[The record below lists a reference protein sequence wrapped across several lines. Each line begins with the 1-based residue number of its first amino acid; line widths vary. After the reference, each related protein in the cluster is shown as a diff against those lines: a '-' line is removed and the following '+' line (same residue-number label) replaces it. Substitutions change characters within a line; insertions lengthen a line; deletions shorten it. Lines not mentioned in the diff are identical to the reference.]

1 MRTRGAVLF
10 EAPGDYE
17 VTELELDDPRQ
28 GEIRVRL
35 AAAGLCHSDDHY
47 ATGDRPAGT
56 LPWLG
61 GHEGAGIVESAG
73 PDTPGWAPGDHV
85 IFSFLPSCGK
95 CRWCATGQQNL
106 CDLGA
111 SLGTGGRLAVPPHD
125 PPDYRVH
132 LPDGRPVGQMCSVG
146 TFAEYTTISV
156 NSAIKVSDDLDLT
169 RVCVLACAVGTG
181 FGSATNVA
189 RVRPGQTVIV
199 MGIGGI
205 GANAVQG
212 AASSGA
218 AHVIAV
224 DPVPFKRE
232 KALEFG
238 ATHGFGDI
246 AEAADFARSV
256 TNGQGADSAIVT
268 IGVVRPEHV
277 GQAFAAIRK
286 AGTVVVTGL
295 GPDADFGLPVSVS
308 ELTVYQKQLKGAMFG
323 ACNPFADIPLQIGQ
337 YRAGKLKIDELITAE
352 YALDDI
358 AKAYKDLRDGQYLR
372 GIIRF

>member
-1 MRTRGAVLF
+1 VLF
-10 EAPGDYE
+10 EAPGSYE

-28 GEIRVRL
+28 GELRVRM

-56 LPWLG
+56 FPWLG
-61 GHEGAGIVESAG
+61 GHEGAGIVEAVG
-73 PDTPGWAPGDHV
+73 PGTPGWAAGDHV

-95 CRWCATGQQNL
+95 CRWCAVGQQNL

-111 SLGTGGRLAVPPHD
+111 SLGIGGRLAVPPHD
-125 PPDYRVH
+125 PPSYRVH

-156 NSAIKVSDDLDLT
+156 DSAIKVAADLDLT

-181 FGSATNVA
+181 FGSATHVA
-189 RVRPGQTVIV
+189 RVQPGQTVII
-199 MGIGGI
+199 MGVGGI

-212 AASSGA
+212 AASAGA

-238 ATHGFGDI
+238 ATHVFGDI
-246 AEAADFARSV
+246 AAAADFARGV

-268 IGVVRPEHV
+268 VGVVRPEHV

-295 GPDADFGLPVSVS
+295 GPEADFGVPVSVS
-308 ELTVYQKQLKGAMFG
+308 ELTIYQKQIKGAMFG

-358 AKAYKDLRDGQYLR
+358 AKAYVDLRDGRFLR

>member
-1 MRTRGAVLF
+1 MRARGAVLF
-10 EAPGDYE
+10 QAPGSYE
-17 VTELELDDPRQ
+17 VTDLEIDDPRQ
-28 GEIRVRL
+28 DEIRVRMV
-35 AAAGLCHSDDHY
+35 AAGLCHSDDHY
-47 ATGDRPAGT
+47 ATGDRAAGT
-56 LPWLG
+56 LPWCG
-61 GHEGAGIVESAG
+61 GHEGAGIVEAVG

-85 IFSFLPSCGK
+85 VFSFLPSCGK

-111 SLGTGGRLAVPPHD
+111 SLGVGGRLAVPPHD

-132 LPDGRPVGQMCSVG
+132 LPDGTPVGQMCSVG

-156 NSAIKVSDDLDLT
+156 DSAIKVDGDLDLT
-169 RVCVLACAVGTG
+169 RICVLACAVGTG
-181 FGSATNVA
+181 FGSAVNVA
-189 RVRPGQTVIV
+189 RVQPGQTVIV

-212 AASSGA
+212 AASAGA

-224 DPVPFKRE
+224 DPVEFKRE
-232 KALEFG
+232 KAFEFG
-238 ATHGFGDI
+238 ATRAFGDI
-246 AEAADFARSV
+246 AEAADYARSL

-268 IGVVRPEHV
+268 VGVVRPEHV

-286 AGTVVVTGL
+286 SGTVVVTGL

-308 ELTVYQKQLKGAMFG
+308 ELTIYQKQIKGAMFG

-337 YRAGKLKIDELITAE
+337 YRAGKLKLDELITAE

-358 AKAYKDLRDGQYLR
+358 AKAYIDLREGRFLR